1 MFSQANTDIWLL
13 RIDRQGEK
21 IHLTQPQNITAR
33 AGYDNQPV
41 FSPDSKK
48 IYFSSM
54 AEGTKQTDIYFY
66 DLEKKQIEAF
76 NFSKTSEFS
85 PSFMPGLHGISVV
98 MVEEDST
105 QRIWEFD
112 LTGKR
117 SRLVFANNDS
127 VGYYAWVNSNSAI
140 AFILGNNSAKPN
152 RLSLITRDGR
162 EKLIA
167 ENVARGM
174 KVFEKSAF
182 YLKTI
187 DSSCYVFHTD
197 FSTSRQLVKAPGK
210 SVDMSVLGDNL
221 LMAYKGIIYAAKIE
235 TNNKLVKTLS
245 EFSPIADL
253 SGYGLTNMA
262 RLSVSPDGRWLA
274 VVNAE

>member
-187 DSSCYVFHTD
+187 DSSSYVFHTD